1 MPNLTDTSTLRPETS
16 TSRRERRRSS
26 GIRKDIQ
33 GLRALAVGVVV
44 LDHMIKWPT
53 GGYVGV
59 DVFFVISGFLIT
71 GLLLREHAR
80 SGTISFVDFYR
91 RRLRRIT
98 PVAVLVLAVTVLTIF
113 LIYGVGRTKTV
124 LEEAVYSLLFAANWH
139 FAVIGTD
146 YMQANGPVS
155 PLQHYWSLAVEEQ
168 FYIVWPVVI
177 LIVLGV
183 SARRFRLSGMRALR
197 VLRLVLVILTAG
209 SFVYACWQSRAEPT
223 WAYFSTLSRG
233 WELGVGA
240 LVATLTSRLAMLP
253 RSVRPI
259 LARSGLVGILGS
271 VVFLDSNS
279 VFPAP
284 WGAVPVVS
292 AALVIAAQTGTD
304 RPSPSRLLSLRPMQY
319 VGKISYS
326 LYLWHFPVVTVAA
339 ALVPQPQN
347 VLTVVAQVAVMLV
360 LSAASF
366 HFLEDPVRKSNWLN
380 NRGGSV
386 DRVAVRRPI
395 SSGWSKVVFVGVGPA
410 CLALLA
416 TVVVSGVSP
425 SVPAGA
431 GATQDVKGLS
441 VDPLQRADQIRNS
454 LEAETWPTLVPA
466 VDDLTAK
473 ARVPEWEKDSCLN
486 VGEADLSRCLYG
498 DKGAGKTAVLV
509 GDSIA
514 ISYMTGLRAAFAG
527 SDWKIQSLTL
537 EQCPAID
544 ISVLTVGA
552 AAYPECDKHH
562 EWVQNYLAKLHPDL
576 IIMSSHLETVSRLAS
591 GTKGHDAVNAWTQAT
606 GDTLQ
611 QFAPLARKVVLME
624 SPPKGVVLP
633 WCATAINSPKDCIA
647 VRTPEQVEMQSAELG
662 AVPSGAPN
670 VSSLDTTSWFCD
682 RDNRCPSFVG
692 NTPVFADGSHLTE
705 NYSKMLGPVLRS
717 ALLDEAK

>member
-240 LVATLTSRLAMLP
+240 LVATLTSGWRC
-253 RSVRPI
+253 SHV
-259 LARSGLVGILGS
+259 RSGRFSRGPASLEFWVPWSSSIRTQ
-271 VVFLDSNS
+271 F
-279 VFPAP
+279 FPRP
-284 WGAVPVVS
+284 GAQSRSCP
-292 AALVIAAQTGTD
+292 
-304 RPSPSRLLSLRPMQY
+304 RPLSSP
-319 VGKISYS
+319 
-326 LYLWHFPVVTVAA
+326 
-339 ALVPQPQN
+339 
-347 VLTVVAQVAVMLV
+347 
-360 LSAASF
+360 
-366 HFLEDPVRKSNWLN
+366 
-380 NRGGSV
+380 
-386 DRVAVRRPI
+386 RRP
-395 SSGWSKVVFVGVGPA
+395 G
-410 CLALLA
+410 
-416 TVVVSGVSP
+416 
-425 SVPAGA
+425 
-431 GATQDVKGLS
+431 
-441 VDPLQRADQIRNS
+441 R
-454 LEAETWPTLVPA
+454 
-466 VDDLTAK
+466 
-473 ARVPEWEKDSCLN
+473 
-486 VGEADLSRCLYG
+486 
-498 DKGAGKTAVLV
+498 
-509 GDSIA
+509 
-514 ISYMTGLRAAFAG
+514 TGLR
-527 SDWKIQSLTL
+527 L
-537 EQCPAID
+537 
-544 ISVLTVGA
+544 
-552 AAYPECDKHH
+552 
-562 EWVQNYLAKLHPDL
+562 
-576 IIMSSHLETVSRLAS
+576 LAS
-591 GTKGHDAVNAWTQAT
+591 SLCGRCST
-606 GDTLQ
+606 
-611 QFAPLARKVVLME
+611 
-624 SPPKGVVLP
+624 S
-633 WCATAINSPKDCIA
+633 
-647 VRTPEQVEMQSAELG
+647 VRFPILFIFG
-662 AVPSGAPN
+662 AS
-670 VSSLDTTSWFCD
+670 
-682 RDNRCPSFVG
+682 R
-692 NTPVFADGSHLTE
+692 
-705 NYSKMLGPVLRS
+705 
-717 ALLDEAK
+717 